1 MNDLQIQCFLV
12 AAKHMNFS
20 KAAEELFISQ
30 PAVSRH
36 IINLEK
42 ELNSPLFDRAEK
54 PIAFTPAGKEYF
66 DFFTRMSA
74 EFDAL
79 KHEYGMP
86 IAAPAKRLTIAL
98 NSIWSY
104 SDTLA
109 AFIHDFQVKHPE
121 ISVTFNQYLSTN
133 IISSFSDDTADIL
146 IHMTNV
152 ISNAS
157 GYDFCPIGYV
167 KNTICYSDNNPC
179 AAKGHL
185 KMEDFVDASFVY
197 TEDGN
202 ARPASQPHIKKKIF
216 SLFPE
221 SLRGSL
227 RFVTAPNSDIATSLV
242 EDGVCVILLDEW
254 ARLRTRPGIQSFTTD
269 FWESVSFGWRK
280 DARNSAVDMFVRDA
294 CDYFRDHPLSSIGP

>member
-12 AAKHMNFS
+12 AARHMNFS

-54 PIAFTPAGKEYF
+54 PICFTPAGKEYYE
-66 DFFTRMSA
+66 FFTRMSA
-74 EFDAL
+74 ELDTL
-79 KHEYGMP
+79 RHTYGTP
-86 IAAPAKRLTIAL
+86 IAAPVKRLTIAL

-133 IISSFSDDTADIL
+133 IISSFSDDSADIL

-152 ISNAS
+152 IRNAS

-167 KNTICYSDNNPC
+167 KNILCYSENSPF
-179 AAKGHL
+179 AQRSTL
-185 KMEDFVDASFVY
+185 KLEDFMEASFVY

-202 ARPASQPHIKKKIF
+202 ARPASQPHIKKKIL
-216 SLFPE
+216 SLFSQNRRSGPN
-221 SLRGSL
+221 
-227 RFVTAPNSDIATSLV
+227 FVAAPNSDIATSLV

-254 ARLRTRPGIQSFTTD
+254 ARLRARPDIRTFVTD
-269 FWESVSFGWRK
+269 FRESVSFGWRRSE
-280 DARNSAVDMFVRDA
+280 RNGAVDLFVRAA
-294 CDYFRDHPLSSIGP
+294 CDYFRDHPLGSV